1 MARRSISIDE
11 KIQRAEAEVVKYK
24 EKYEEALTELKKLVD
39 KKKELQSAELLNAIE
54 KSKRSY
60 EEILVFLNGGK

>member
-39 KKKELQSAELLNAIE
+39 RKKELQSAELLNAIE

-60 EEILVFLNGGK
+60 EEILIFLNGVK